1 MKNNPKTKNLRNYF
15 CPKLETFSDELPH
28 TRHALSEPDGLLAFG
43 GSLEV
48 EEIVANYKRGAFPWF
63 TEDEPVIWWSP
74 SRRLC
79 LFPQNLKISRSLRK
93 KVNHTKFLI
102 KINKDFEQVIN
113 KCSSVKDRL
122 NNTWITNKIKQ
133 AYIRLYKSGYAYSV
147 ECWKGTQMV
156 GGLYGVS
163 IGRIFFGESMF
174 ALETDASK
182 LALVALCTNNVFPR
196 YHLIDCQIESEHL
209 KSLGAN
215 LISRS
220 DFERRLTRYCQ
231 EQPGIIPINSKI
243 R

>member
-1 MKNNPKTKNLRNYF
+1 MV
-15 CPKLETFSDELPH
+15 S
-28 TRHALSEPDGLLAFG
+28 
-43 GSLEV
+43 
-48 EEIVANYKRGAFPWF
+48 
-63 TEDEPVIWWSP
+63 

-93 KVNHTKFLI
+93 KVNNTKFLI

-147 ECWKGTQMV
+147 SVGKELKWLAVYMV
-156 GGLYGVS
+156 CLLDE
-163 IGRIFFGESMF
+163 FFGESMF
-174 ALETDASK
+174 ALEADASNDSCT
-182 LALVALCTNNVFPR
+182 CTNNVFPR

-231 EQPGIIPINSKI
+231 EQPALFRLILKFDNVSILILLNFFRHNDISVNKLK